1 MKKKELTKLLAVVLS
16 TVMIGGS
23 TAPAMAADVTGE
35 NTAETYTEEVTDVE
49 DVAEDEVVEDV
60 TEPEVQDVDLA
71 EAEDEGESLFSD
83 SSEDESV
90 PTDLTQGD
98 ADSTVNQELTL
109 TGTLFN
115 TSQNYE
121 SAARTATVSEKTET
135 LSSGSVKVTCKR
147 MDLVFESTDAMAKG
161 TDNQDY
167 TMWLKLKPIAE
178 EGAEIEVGGSFKNNN
193 GELILNPDYTFTS
206 DAEGN
211 FTYQKSTGSYGR
223 FQGNNAGQGPAAASA
238 TVYAKVTHADNT
250 VDWYKLNITRKG
262 YESVTAGYA
271 LSEDKAWDGIWGKYD
286 EKTGLIKSS
295 TTTSVLAGWMMLTVY
310 DKDGKR
316 VNDPTVTFQMNP
328 DYTGNQFYIDEDGY
342 FCSRGAGAS
351 GEAIQAVINGKTY
364 PVYLKAKYTSTT
376 SDRAGL
382 INARATDG
390 TTVLNEENF
399 PTAGD
404 FAALFPEKDQEKAAE
419 FYDLVMDCRDALA
432 VSGSGEGT
440 WDYSISTY
448 GEKKFWD
455 ENCESAKLNKI
466 ISMAASVWA
475 NIYGMQDA
483 KDALAAYA
491 DVENASESNKEALNT
506 ELQNFSEKLETAY
519 QNGEIKKTEDV
530 QALVDDEKAAVY
542 ALDPRLGQCEVTLEA
557 TEFTYDGTAKTPAVT
572 VKNGETVVASEDYT
586 VEYAENTKAG
596 TATVT
601 VTGKE
606 GKLAGTTTLTFTIVA
621 AEQEIKG
628 VEAAYSKTAGD
639 AAFALNPT
647 AAEGAAFTYTT
658 DNEKVAT
665 VDEKGNVTPA
675 AAGTA
680 VITIKATAENYK
692 DAELKVTVNVAAKED
707 PQIVSVAKTSYTK
720 TQGNKA
726 FKLNVKKNM
735 TSTVT
740 YKSSKK
746 AVVTV
751 DKNGKVT
758 VKAPG
763 RAVITVTAKATG
775 VKTQIYKINV
785 TVKPSAKLGASAKST
800 SKKSIKVTWKR
811 NKKVTGYQVIVAK
824 DKNLKKVVK
833 KATITKNTKLA
844 TTIKNLKS
852 GKKYYVAVRAYKK
865 ATGGTVYGSWTTAKA
880 VKTK

>member
-23 TAPAMAADVTGE
+23 AAPAMAADVTGE
-35 NTAETYTEEVTDVE
+35 DTAETYTEEVTDVE
-49 DVAEDEVVEDV
+49 DVAEDEVEDV

-121 SAARTATVSEKTET
+121 STARTATVTENT
-135 LSSGSVKVTCKR
+135 ATIYGKVTGKCI
-147 MDLVFESTDAMAKG
+147 DLVFESTDAAEKG
-161 TDNQDY
+161 TDTTADY
-167 TMWLKLKPIAE
+167 KSYIKLKPVLQE
-178 EGAEIEVGGSFKNNN
+178 EGATIEIAGGVKSSGDFYSNSS
-193 GELILNPDYTFTS
+193 YTADGGYFTFVTS
-206 DAEGN
+206 
-211 FTYQKSTGSYGR
+211 SSSSSSSSYGYLA
-223 FQGNNAGQGPAAASA
+223 AGRGPAAA
-238 TVYAKVTHADNT
+238 TKTLYVKVTHADESNT

-262 YESVTAGYA
+262 YESVTANYG

-286 EKTGLIKSS
+286 EETGLIKSS
-295 TTTSVLAGWMMLTVY
+295 ATTSMLARWMGLTVY

-328 DYTGNQFYIDEDGY
+328 DYTGDQFYIDEDGY

-440 WDYSISTY
+440 WDYSIATS

-466 ISMAASVWA
+466 IAMAASVWA

-491 DVENASESNKEALNT
+491 DVENASESKKEELNT
-506 ELQNFSEKLETAY
+506 ELQYFAEKLETAY
-519 QNGEIKKTEDV
+519 QNGEITKTEDV

-542 ALDPRLGQCEVTLEA
+542 ALDPRLGQCEVTLDA

-572 VKNGETVVASEDYT
+572 VKNGETVVAPEDYT

-606 GKLAGTTTLTFTIVA
+606 GKLTGTTTLTFTIVA

-707 PQIVSVAKTSYTK
+707 PAIVSVAKTSYTK

-726 FKLNVKKNM
+726 FTLSVKKNM

-785 TVKPSAKLGASAKST
+785 TVKPSVKLGASAKST